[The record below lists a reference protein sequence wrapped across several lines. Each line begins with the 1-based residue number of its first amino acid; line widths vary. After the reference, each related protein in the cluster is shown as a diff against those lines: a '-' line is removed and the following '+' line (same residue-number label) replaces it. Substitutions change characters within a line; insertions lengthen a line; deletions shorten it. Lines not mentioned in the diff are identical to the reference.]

1 MKHWLIK
8 TNVDATNKINEAR
21 IYEAMKDAIDISEV
35 VEDASYEKVS
45 EVISNEVD
53 EAGIYEDDTDKN
65 IKSPK

>member
-21 IYEAMKDAIDISEV
+21 IYEATKDAIDISEV